1 MVLRLKRFSLVDRL
15 AALWGHVA
23 QGLGLKK
30 GGRRIGGIDLHRLY
44 WIESPHMAMAGAS
57 CQTMESQ
64 SEKEVDSADYWLVR
78 GEALIQQESLAEANH
93 CFERA
98 LGCDPQDA
106 YALTYKGYCQYKLG
120 HYEAA
125 LACLRQAALLSPRH
139 REIDIIRALCLCAL
153 HKFEEALSYF
163 TKALRY
169 GLESPVLWN
178 NKGFCLSRLGR
189 QREASTAFKI
199 ALSKCGDES
208 LAILCN
214 AATVLVEIGASNQ
227 ALRYFDRALQ
237 IDEKDHVLL
246 NNVAFCLETLG
257 HHEQALLC
265 YEKALLID
273 PDNLSYLYNQ
283 GLCLLRQQRWD
294 RAFECLKKVVGHDP
308 GNGIAW
314 CGLAAA
320 YLARGCADEAL
331 DCYNKALVPAG

>member
-1 MVLRLKRFSLVDRL
+1 MTLRLQKIPLVDHL
-15 AALWGHVA
+15 AALWGQVA
-23 QGLGLKK
+23 EGLGLKK
-30 GGRRIGGIDLHRLY
+30 NNRRIRRIDLHRLY
-44 WIESPHMAMAGAS
+44 WIASPHAVMAGAS

-64 SEKEVDSADYWLVR
+64 LDKDVDSADYWLVK
-78 GEALIQQESLAEANH
+78 GETLIQQERLTEADH
-93 CFERA
+93 CFEQA
-98 LGCDPQDA
+98 LRCDPQDA

-120 HYEAA
+120 YYEAA
-125 LACLRQAALLSPRH
+125 LACCKQAALLSPRQ
-139 REIDIIRALCLCAL
+139 REINIVRALCLCEL
-153 HKFEEALSYF
+153 HRFEEALACF

-178 NKGFCLSRLGR
+178 NKGFCLARLGR

-214 AATVLVEIGASNQ
+214 AASVLVEVRASNQ
-227 ALRYFDRALQ
+227 ALRYFDQALQ

-257 HHEQALLC
+257 RHEQALIC

-273 PDNLSYLYNQ
+273 PGNLSYLYNQ

-294 RAFECLKKVVGHDP
+294 RAFVCLKEVVGRDP

-331 DCYNKALVPAG
+331 DCYNKALAPAG

>member
-1 MVLRLKRFSLVDRL
+1 MALRLQKIPLVDHL
-15 AALWGHVA
+15 AALWG
-23 QGLGLKK
+23 QITQSLGFKK
-30 GGRRIGGIDLHRLY
+30 NERQTRRIGLHRLY
-44 WIESPHMAMAGAS
+44 WIDSPHTVMAGPS
-57 CQTMESQ
+57 CQSMESQ
-64 SEKEVDSADYWLVR
+64 LDKEMDSADYWLVR
-78 GEALIQQESLAEANH
+78 GETLIQQERLAEADQ
-93 CFERA
+93 CFEQA
-98 LGCDPQDA
+98 LRCDPQDS

-125 LACLRQAALLSPRH
+125 LACLQQAALSSSQH
-139 REIDIIRALCLCAL
+139 REIDIIRALCLCEL
-153 HKFEEALSYF
+153 HRFEEALSCF
-163 TKALRY
+163 TKTLRY

-178 NKGFCLSRLGR
+178 NKGFCLARLGR

-208 LAILCN
+208 LEILCN
-214 AATVLVEIGASNQ
+214 AASVLVEVGAGNQ

-246 NNVAFCLETLG
+246 NNVAFCLEGLG
-257 HHEQALLC
+257 HHEQALNC

-273 PDNLSYLYNQ
+273 PGNLAYLYNQ

-294 RAFECLKKVVGHDP
+294 RAFVCLKDVVGRDP

-331 DCYNKALVPAG
+331 DCYNKALARAG